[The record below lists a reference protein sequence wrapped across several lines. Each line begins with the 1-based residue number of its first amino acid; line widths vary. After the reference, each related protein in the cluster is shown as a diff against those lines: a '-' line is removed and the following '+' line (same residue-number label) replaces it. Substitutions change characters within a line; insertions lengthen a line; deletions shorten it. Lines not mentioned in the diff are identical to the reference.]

1 MLILAEFKQ
10 GLIMSY
16 QKYRNDIIT
25 GVCLLV
31 VALGLIGCAGVL
43 ATMLVG

>member
-1 MLILAEFKQ
+1 
-10 GLIMSY
+10 MSY

-43 ATMLVG
+43 AVMFTG